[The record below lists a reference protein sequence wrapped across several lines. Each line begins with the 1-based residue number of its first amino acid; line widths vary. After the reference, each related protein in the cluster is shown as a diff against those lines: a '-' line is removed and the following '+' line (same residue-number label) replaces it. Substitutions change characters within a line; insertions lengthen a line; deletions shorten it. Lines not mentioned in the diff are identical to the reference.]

1 MEQERKMANINIENL
16 DLNGNDLF
24 QDSESFITELD
35 DNGESIVGGYYY
47 GYKYDCGNSYC
58 GNTIGYC
65 GNTAQCGLTIGN
77 G

>member
-1 MEQERKMANINIENL
+1 MANINIDNVSDL

-35 DNGESIVGGYYY
+35 DNGESIVGGYGY
-47 GYKYDCGNSYC
+47 GGYGGYDCGNSYC

-65 GNTAQCGLTIGN
+65 GNTAACYNTIG
-77 G
+77 

>member
-1 MEQERKMANINIENL
+1 MANIDIENISNS

-35 DNGESIVGGYYY
+35 DNGESIVGGYYGGY
-47 GYKYDCGNSYC
+47 GGNNCGATHC

-65 GNTAQCGLTIGN
+65 KDTAGCHNTIG

>member
-1 MEQERKMANINIENL
+1 MANIDIENISNS

-35 DNGESIVGGYYY
+35 DSGESIVGGYY
-47 GYKYDCGNSYC
+47 GGHGGHDCGLTHC
-58 GNTIGYC
+58 GNTIGVC
-65 GNTAQCGLTIGN
+65 KNTAGCYNTIG

>member
-1 MEQERKMANINIENL
+1 MANIDIENISNS

-35 DNGESIVGGYYY
+35 DNGESIVGGHYSDH
-47 GYKYDCGNSYC
+47 DCTFTYC

-65 GNTAQCGLTIGN
+65 GFTATCYNTIG